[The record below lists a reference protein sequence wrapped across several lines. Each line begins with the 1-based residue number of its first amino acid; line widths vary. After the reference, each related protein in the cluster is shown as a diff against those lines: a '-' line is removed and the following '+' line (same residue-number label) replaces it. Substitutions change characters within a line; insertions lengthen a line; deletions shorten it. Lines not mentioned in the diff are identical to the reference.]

1 MNEQIDNPTQ
11 TQATEQTQAVPT
23 HDQNAQT
30 QITDTGTPNAEQQPA
45 TQATDQETPSMP
57 ESADAYA
64 VAIDGFDFDSFKQ
77 NNGEV
82 LKSFYEAGLN
92 NDQLTAVV
100 KAYDQHVQVD
110 IDALQQ
116 EWGADFQNQV
126 NLASNAVKAAGL
138 SMDQIDSP
146 TFGVR
151 LAAWIGKQIQE
162 DSPPQNTQQNGS
174 ESVEQLMMSEAYDN
188 ASHPDHKRVTKQVN
202 DWYAKQ
208 YPEN

>member
-11 TQATEQTQAVPT
+11 TQSTEQTQVAPT
-23 HDQNAQT
+23 PDQNVQT
-30 QITDTGTPNAEQQPA
+30 QVTDTATPNAEQAPA

-82 LKSFYEAGLN
+82 LKSFHEAGLN

-162 DSPPQNTQQNGS
+162 DSPPQNTQQSGS
-174 ESVEQLMMSEAYDN
+174 ESIEQLMMSEAYDN

>member
-11 TQATEQTQAVPT
+11 TQATEQTQVTPT
-23 HDQNAQT
+23 PDQNVQT
-30 QITDTGTPNAEQQPA
+30 QNTDTATPNAEQAPT
-45 TQATDQETPSMP
+45 TQATEQETSSIP
-57 ESADAYA
+57 ESADAYT

-82 LKSFYEAGLN
+82 LKSFHEAGLS

-151 LAAWIGKQIQE
+151 LAAWVGKQIQE
-162 DSPPQNTQQNGS
+162 DLPPQNTQQNGS
-174 ESVEQLMMSEAYDN
+174 ESIEQLMMSEAYDN

>member
-11 TQATEQTQAVPT
+11 TQATEQTQVTPT
-23 HDQNAQT
+23 PDQNVQT
-30 QITDTGTPNAEQQPA
+30 QNTDTATPNAEQAPT
-45 TQATDQETPSMP
+45 TQATEQETPSIP
-57 ESADAYA
+57 ESADAYT
-64 VAIDGFDFDSFKQ
+64 VAIDGFDFDAFKQ

-82 LKSFYEAGLN
+82 LKSFHEAGLS

-162 DSPPQNTQQNGS
+162 DLPPQNTQQSGS
-174 ESVEQLMMSEAYDN
+174 ESIEQLMMSEAYDN